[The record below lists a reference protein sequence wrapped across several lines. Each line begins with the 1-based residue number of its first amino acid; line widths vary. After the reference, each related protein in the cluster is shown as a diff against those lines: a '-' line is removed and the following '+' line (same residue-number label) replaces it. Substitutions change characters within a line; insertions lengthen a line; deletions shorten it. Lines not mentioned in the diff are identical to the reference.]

1 MNKWKSILQNSTGPA
16 CGMELAHGH
25 FRPARLERKGGA
37 RRPGRASAHGRFAWP
52 AWPAEARRHAGAR
65 AGAAARLG
73 QRPAAVSGHGNAR
86 ERAQETREEKASS
99 TRSLCEAG
107 EGRKRALHGGRAR
120 RCHGRRWRGAGR
132 SDLCSEGGASS
143 STTSRKARR
152 SSGHEELE
160 NGAVVLELD
169 AGGARARRRQ
179 SSELAAVEEK
189 GRKCRARVSE
199 CADTGR

>member
-1 MNKWKSILQNSTGPA
+1 M
-16 CGMELAHGH
+16 
-25 FRPARLERKGGA
+25 
-37 RRPGRASAHGRFAWP
+37 
-52 AWPAEARRHAGAR
+52 
-65 AGAAARLG
+65 
-73 QRPAAVSGHGNAR
+73 
-86 ERAQETREEKASS
+86 
-99 TRSLCEAG
+99 
-107 EGRKRALHGGRAR
+107 
-120 RCHGRRWRGAGR
+120 
-132 SDLCSEGGASS
+132 
-143 STTSRKARR
+143 TSRKARR